1 MKVKCFFIAIIAM
14 LCSFTGMRA
23 ERVMPTKPTPATLES
38 GKTYYLYNVGTE
50 RYLATY
56 ASNNSYAGLNV
67 NGREV
72 EITQQ
77 TNGAYTIK
85 FVDNNYYFSLWH
97 DYGCRVNEYNTNS
110 SSLSYCYW
118 QIDPVTDGYHITTSS
133 ANGGYSGTKD
143 KFVGATSVTSQ
154 VVPNLTEGNIVWQ
167 LYEAN
172 ENIADY
178 ASKMSLYLALE
189 EAEALGYNVDREE
202 AIYNNPASTAA
213 ELQATAISLRN
224 GLAMSKGYT
233 APSYNEYP
241 ILFQSSDGLY
251 GQNSE
256 QTWALEN
263 GSTTGTFF
271 YRQFWAEAGTSTL
284 TATVTVNQLS
294 TFFYD
299 INGTN
304 GGCNLTVYVDGE
316 QKRYLFD
323 AKLQA
328 LSKQNAGRYNRFFE
342 VLAPGTHTIRW
353 QFTSTT
359 TDRNYF
365 SAYVHNIACMK
376 TSKEISVELLE
387 PGSLGTEVLYGG
399 VNHIKNV
406 RKLKVKGPMNNAD
419 WKQIQLMDSL
429 FELDLS
435 EAETTSIPVEQFA
448 GYGSTAETACQFL
461 HKVTLPKSLKSIE
474 DNAFRCSH
482 IEEMIFPEGCK
493 LTMIGERAFD
503 ATNLRELI
511 LPDSVQ
517 TMGQY
522 AMYNNRFLE
531 KVSLGKALTAV
542 PEYCFDG
549 CYYINQ
555 MTLPNTITTVN
566 ERAFSSCGSMQL
578 DSLPANLKTIE
589 NRGFYGCGTIKIK
602 KWPETLTTIGE
613 QACAGWHKMDSIVI
627 PSHITSIGSSAFLNC
642 GKLKYA
648 ELPSNFYSIPNSL
661 FEGCP
666 LETLVLKSASVAQY
680 NSNSYDYPVPTDRYG
695 SVTLR
700 VPNYLVNYYKQDSYW
715 YNFKEIEGFGTEE
728 VDLWRIYRPCVL
740 DSHNRYAGSPD
751 VNIMQ
756 DGSLKISGVLPMEI
770 NDFYVDHRG
779 SSYGQ
784 LLSNCE
790 NIVIKGECS
799 VHYYTEVSKWYFIS
813 LPFDMAVADIIP
825 GNNGQYAIRYYDG
838 ANRAANGASG
848 SWKNYT
854 AEDVIPAGTG
864 FIYQTSVNGWT
875 KFYAV
880 DNESKQNIVSYD
892 EFTKM
897 LATHES
903 EDASNR
909 GWNLVG
915 NPYQTYYN
923 NHYLNFTAPITV
935 WNVSNKTYSAKSLI
949 DDDYA
954 IAPNEAFFVQCPKEV
969 NSLSFPLG
977 GRQLTNVIEDQN
989 VQAKSRTALTN
1000 DRQLIDITLA
1010 ANGYVDET
1018 RVVFNEEALCGY
1030 ELSCDASKFF
1040 SDDAAVPQLFTV
1052 GADGVQY
1059 AINER
1064 PMDNGTVSLAF
1075 YAPVSGSYT
1084 LSLKRCD
1091 AEHVY
1096 LTDHLNGTVTDLST
1110 QDYTFEAETGNYNT
1124 RFSFSVVPGA
1134 TDIASVSERSTKV
1147 SATENGI
1154 SIQGLVGT
1162 AEVFSADGRM
1172 VAATTLSGEQT
1183 TLRMPQGIY
1192 IVRAANRAYKV
1203 VIK

>member
-38 GKTYYLYNVGTE
+38 GKTYYLYNVGMGG
-50 RYLATY
+50 LLGSY
-56 ASNNSYAGLNV
+56 ASDGSYAGLSGV
-67 NGREV
+67 RREV

-85 FVDNNYYFSLWH
+85 FVDNNYYLSMYY
-97 DYGCRVNEYNTNS
+97 DNDCRVNEYS
-110 SSLSYCYW
+110 SIQSYCYW
-118 QIDPVTDGYHITTSS
+118 QISSVEDGYTINASPE
-133 ANGGYSGTKD
+133 NNYYREG
-143 KFVGATSVTSQ
+143 KFVGAVSATSK

-172 ENIADY
+172 ENENIVDY
-178 ASKMSLYLALE
+178 TSKMMLYNALE
-189 EAEALGYNVDREE
+189 EAEALGYNIDREE
-202 AIYNNPASTAA
+202 AIYNNPASTAE
-213 ELQATAISLRN
+213 ELEATAVSLHN

-251 GQNSE
+251 GQNHYN
-256 QTWALEN
+256 TWALPDN
-263 GSTTGTFF
+263 NYTTGT
-271 YRQFWAEAGTSTL
+271 YFWRCFSYKAGISTL
-284 TATVTVNQLS
+284 TATVTVDQLS

-299 INGTN
+299 IDGSDNS
-304 GGCNLTVYVDGE
+304 CNLTVYVDGE

-323 AKLQA
+323 RKLDA
-328 LSKQNAGRYNRFFE
+328 LSKHYAGSYNRFFE
-342 VLAPGTHTIRW
+342 VLAPGTHTISW
-353 QFTSTT
+353 QFTSVTNS
-359 TDRNYF
+359 DWKEV
-365 SAYVHNIACMK
+365 YVRNIACMK
-376 TSKEISVELLE
+376 TPEVSVELLE

-406 RKLKVKGPMNNAD
+406 RKLKVKGPMNDAD
-419 WKQIQLMDSL
+419 WGQIQLMDSL
-429 FELDLS
+429 FELDLG
-435 EAETTSIPVEQFA
+435 EAKITSIPANKFD
-448 GYGSTAETACQFL
+448 GYYTETACKFL
-461 HKVTLPKSLKSIE
+461 HKVVLPKSLQSIG
-474 DNAFRCSH
+474 NYAFRYSH

-493 LTMIGERAFD
+493 LTAIGERAFYE
-503 ATNLRELI
+503 TGIRELI
-511 LPDSVQ
+511 LPDSVRSI
-517 TMGQY
+517 GEY
-522 AMYNNRFLE
+522 AMYNDRHLE
-531 KVSLGKALTAV
+531 KASLGKVLTV
-542 PEYCFDG
+542 IPKNCFMY
-549 CYYINQ
+549 CYYMYQ

-566 ERAFSSCGSMQL
+566 EYCFDECVSMKL
-578 DSLPANLKTIE
+578 DSLPANLRTI
-589 NRGFYGCGTIKIK
+589 NSHGFYGCNNIKIK

-613 QACAGWHKMDSIVI
+613 QGCAGWHKMDSIVI
-627 PSHITSIGSSAFLNC
+627 PSHVTSIGSSAFLNC
-642 GKLKYA
+642 GNLKYA

-661 FEGCP
+661 FQGCP

-680 NSNSYDYPVPTDRYG
+680 SSNSYDYPVPTDRYG

-715 YNFKEIEGFGTEE
+715 YNFKDVEGFGTEE

-740 DSHNRYAGSPD
+740 DSHNRYAGNPD
-751 VNIMQ
+751 VNILEN
-756 DGSLKISGVLPMEI
+756 GSLKISGALPMEI
-770 NDFYVDHRG
+770 NDFYVDHGG

-790 NIVIKGECS
+790 SISIKGDCS
-799 VHYYTEVSKWYFIS
+799 VHYYTDASKWYFIS
-813 LPFDMAVADIIP
+813 LPFDMAVSEIKPTDSSV
-825 GNNGQYAIRYYDG
+825 QYAIRYYDG

-854 AEDVIPAGTG
+854 EDDVIPAGTG
-864 FIYQTSVNGWT
+864 FIYQTSKNAWT
-875 KFYAV
+875 FFYAV

-935 WNVSNKTYSAKSLI
+935 RNMSNNSYSAKSLI

-989 VQAKSRTALTN
+989 VQAKSRTALAN

-1052 GADGVQY
+1052 GANGVQY

-1064 PMDNGTVSLAF
+1064 PMDNGTVSLEF

-1096 LTDHLNGTVTDLST
+1096 LTDHQNGTVTDLSA
-1110 QDYTFEAETGNYNT
+1110 QDYTFEAETGNYNA
-1124 RFSFSVVPGA
+1124 RFSLSVVPGA
-1134 TDIASVSERSTKV
+1134 TDVASVSERSTKV
-1147 SATENGI
+1147 GATENGI

>member
-1 MKVKCFFIAIIAM
+1 MKVKCFFIAVIAM

-50 RYLATY
+50 RLLGTF
-56 ASNNSYAGLNV
+56 ASNYRYAGLNGV
-67 NGREV
+67 GREV
-72 EITQQ
+72 EIFQHD
-77 TNGAYTIK
+77 NGAYTIK
-85 FVDNNYYFSLWH
+85 FVDNNYYLSMYY
-97 DYGCRVNEYNTNS
+97 DYDCRVNEYS
-110 SSLSYCYW
+110 SIQSYCYW
-118 QIDPVTDGYHITTSS
+118 QISSVEDGYTINASPKNHY
-133 ANGGYSGTKD
+133 YSEG
-143 KFVGATSVTSQ
+143 KFVGAVSATSK

-172 ENIADY
+172 DNIADY
-178 ASKMSLYLALE
+178 ASKMSLYNALE
-189 EAEALGYNVDREE
+189 EAEALGYNIDREE

-241 ILFQSSDGLY
+241 ILFQSSDGSY
-251 GQNSE
+251 GQDCHN
-256 QTWALEN
+256 TWALPDN
-263 GSTTGTFF
+263 SYTTGTYFRRYF
-271 YRQFWAEAGTSTL
+271 SNKAGTSTL

-294 TFFYD
+294 AFFYD
-299 INGTN
+299 IDGTS
-304 GGCNLTVYVDGE
+304 GGCNLTVYIDGE
-316 QKRYLFD
+316 QKRYLSWG
-323 AKLQA
+323 KLQA

-342 VLAPGTHTIRW
+342 VLAPGTHTISW

-359 TDRNYF
+359 TSGNREV
-365 SAYVHNIACMK
+365 YVRNIACMK
-376 TSKEISVELLE
+376 TPEVSVELLE

-419 WKQIQLMDSL
+419 WAQIVLMDSL
-429 FELDLS
+429 FELDLG
-435 EAETTSIPVEQFA
+435 EAEITSIPANKFDGYSA
-448 GYGSTAETACQFL
+448 GTACQFL
-461 HKVTLPKSLKSIE
+461 HKVVLPKSLQSIE
-474 DNAFRCSH
+474 KKAFECSH
-482 IEEMIFPEGCK
+482 IEEMVFPEGCK
-493 LTMIGERAFD
+493 LATIGEYAFYQ
-503 ATNLRELI
+503 TGLRELI

-517 TMGQY
+517 SIGQY
-522 AMYNNRFLE
+522 AMSNNRHLE

-542 PEYCFDG
+542 PKYCFDG

-566 ERAFSSCGSMQL
+566 EQAFYNCGSMQL
-578 DSLPANLKTIE
+578 DSLPANLRTIGSH
-589 NRGFYGCGTIKIK
+589 GFYGCGTIKIK
-602 KWPETLTTIGE
+602 NWPETLTTIGE

-627 PSHITSIGSSAFLNC
+627 PSHVTSIGSSAFLNC

-680 NSNSYDYPVPTDRYG
+680 NYYPVPTDRCG

-700 VPNYLVNYYKQDSYW
+700 VPNYLVNYYKQDPYW
-715 YNFKEIEGFGTEE
+715 YNFKDIEGFGTEE

-799 VHYYTEVSKWYFIS
+799 VHYYTEASKWYFIS
-813 LPFDMAVADIIP
+813 LPFDMAVADIKP
-825 GNNGQYAIRYYDG
+825 GENVQYAIRYYDG
-838 ANRAANGASG
+838 ANRATNGASG

-864 FIYQTSVNGWT
+864 FIYQTSANGWT
-875 KFYAV
+875 LFYAV

-897 LATHES
+897 LAAHES
-903 EDASNR
+903 ENASNR

-935 WNVSNKTYSAKSLI
+935 RNMSNNSYSAKSLI

-969 NSLSFPLG
+969 NNLSFPLG

-989 VQAKSRTALTN
+989 VQAKSRTTLAN

-1040 SDDAAVPQLFTV
+1040 SNDATVPQLFTV

-1091 AEHVY
+1091 ADHVY

-1110 QDYTFEAETGNYNT
+1110 QEYTFEAETGNYNT
-1124 RFSFSVVPGA
+1124 RFSLSVVPGA
-1134 TDIASVSERSTKV
+1134 TDITSVSERSTKV

>member
-1 MKVKCFFIAIIAM
+1 MKVQCFFIAIIAM

-38 GKTYYLYNVGTE
+38 GKTYYLYNVGMGG
-50 RYLATY
+50 LLGAY
-56 ASNNSYAGLNV
+56 ASDGSYAGLGV

-77 TNGAYTIK
+77 SNGAYTIK
-85 FVDNNYYFSLWH
+85 FVDNNYYLSMYY
-97 DYGCRVNEYNTNS
+97 DYDCRVNEYS
-110 SSLSYCYW
+110 SIQSYCYW
-118 QIDPVTDGYHITTSS
+118 QISSVEDGYTINASPE
-133 ANGGYSGTKD
+133 NNYYREG
-143 KFVGATSVTSQ
+143 KFVGAVSATSK

-178 ASKMSLYLALE
+178 ASKMPLYNALE
-189 EAEALGYNVDREE
+189 EAEALGYNIDREE

-213 ELQATAISLRN
+213 ELEATAVSLRN

-241 ILFQSSDGLY
+241 ILFQSSDGSY
-251 GQNSE
+251 GQNE
-256 QTWALEN
+256 RNTWALPDN
-263 GSTTGTFF
+263 SNTTGTYFHRF
-271 YRQFWAEAGTSTL
+271 IYYTTGTSTL
-284 TATVTVNQLS
+284 TATVTVDQLS

-299 INGTN
+299 IDGSNN
-304 GGCNLTVYVDGE
+304 SCNLTVYVDGE

-323 AKLQA
+323 RKLEA
-328 LSKQNAGRYNRFFE
+328 LSKQYAGQYNRFFE
-342 VLAPGTHTIRW
+342 VLAPGTHTISW
-353 QFTSTT
+353 QFTSPVSGYNQT
-359 TDRNYF
+359 
-365 SAYVHNIACMK
+365 YVRNIACMK
-376 TSKEISVELLE
+376 TPEVSVELLE

-406 RKLKVKGPMNNAD
+406 RKLKIKGPMNDAD

-435 EAETTSIPVEQFA
+435 EAETTSIPVDQFA
-448 GYGSTAETACQFL
+448 GYSSTAETACQFL

-493 LTMIGERAFD
+493 LTTIGERAFD

-522 AMYNNRFLE
+522 AMYSNRQLE
-531 KVSLGKALTAV
+531 KASLGKVLTVV
-542 PEYCFDG
+542 PEYCFAY
-549 CYYINQ
+549 CYYMYQ

-566 ERAFSSCGSMQL
+566 EYSFNECVSMKL
-578 DSLPANLKTIE
+578 DSLPANLKTIGAH
-589 NRGFYGCGTIKIK
+589 GFYGCNNIKIK
-602 KWPETLTTIGE
+602 EWPETLTTIGE
-613 QACAGWHKMDSIVI
+613 QACAGWHSMDSIVI
-627 PSHITSIGSSAFLNC
+627 PSHVTSIGSATFLNC
-642 GKLKYA
+642 GRLKYA
-648 ELPSNFYSIPNSL
+648 ELPSNFYNIPGTV

-666 LETLVLKSASVAQY
+666 LETLVLKSASVALY
-680 NSNSYDYPVPTDRYG
+680 SSPWYPVPTDRCG

-728 VDLWRIYRPCVL
+728 VDVWNIYRPCVL
-740 DSHNRYAGSPD
+740 DSHNRYAGNPD
-751 VNIMQ
+751 IHIYENGLQ
-756 DGSLKISGVLPMEI
+756 KISGALPMEI
-770 NDFYVDHRG
+770 NNFIIDHGG
-779 SSYGQ
+779 SNYGQ
-784 LLSNCE
+784 ILSNCE
-790 NIVIKGECS
+790 SISIKGDCS
-799 VHYYTEVSKWYFIS
+799 VHYYTDASKWYFIS
-813 LPFDMAVADIIP
+813 LPFDMAVSEIKPTDSSV
-825 GNNGQYAIRYYDG
+825 QYAIRYYDG

-854 AEDVIPAGTG
+854 EDDVIPAGTG
-864 FIYQTSVNGWT
+864 FIYQTSKNAWT
-875 KFYAV
+875 FFYAV

-909 GWNLVG
+909 GWNFVG

-935 WNVSNKTYSAKSLI
+935 RNVSNNSYSAKSLI

-1018 RVVFNEEALCGY
+1018 RVVLNEEALCGY

-1096 LTDHLNGTVTDLST
+1096 LTDHLNGTVTDLSA

-1124 RFSFSVVPGA
+1124 RFSLSVVPGA

>member
-1 MKVKCFFIAIIAM
+1 MKVKCFFIAVIAM

-50 RYLATY
+50 RLLGTF
-56 ASNNSYAGLNV
+56 ASNYRYAGLNGV
-67 NGREV
+67 GREV
-72 EITQQ
+72 EIFQHD
-77 TNGAYTIK
+77 NGAYTIK
-85 FVDNNYYFSLWH
+85 FVDNNYYLSANGNS
-97 DYGCRVNEYNTNS
+97 YCYVNNYTGINNN
-110 SSLSYCYW
+110 CYW
-118 QIDPVTDGYHITTSS
+118 QISSVEDGYTINISPLNTSYYQE
-133 ANGGYSGTKD
+133 G
-143 KFVGATSVTSQ
+143 KFVGAASAISQ
-154 VVPNLTEGNIVWQ
+154 ILPNLTEGNIIWQ

-172 ENIADY
+172 EKNTY
-178 ASKMSLYLALE
+178 YTSKMSLYCALE
-189 EAEALGYNVDREE
+189 DAKTDGYNVEREE
-202 AIYNNPASTAA
+202 AIYNNPASTTE
-213 ELQATAISLRN
+213 ELEATAVSLRR
-224 GLAMSKGYT
+224 GWAMSKGYI

-241 ILFQSSDGLY
+241 ILFQSSEGVY
-251 GQNSE
+251 GYNYDYI
-256 QTWALEN
+256 WALPDN
-263 GSTTGTFF
+263 DYTTGTYFRRGF
-271 YRQFWAEAGTSTL
+271 IHTTGTSTL
-284 TATVTVNQLS
+284 TATVKVDQFS

-299 INGTN
+299 INISSH
-304 GGCNLTVYVDGE
+304 GCNLTVYVDGE
-316 QKRYLFD
+316 QKRYLFYD
-323 AKLQA
+323 KL
-328 LSKQNAGRYNRFFE
+328 LSKQNAGMYNRFFE
-342 VLAPGTHTIRW
+342 FLAPGTHTISW
-353 QFTSTT
+353 KYTKTNPQ
-359 TDRNYF
+359 NY
-365 SAYVHNIACMK
+365 YEDIYIYNIACMK

-448 GYGSTAETACQFL
+448 GYGSTAETACKFL

-493 LTMIGERAFD
+493 LTTIGERAFD

-542 PEYCFDG
+542 PKYCFDG

-566 ERAFSSCGSMQL
+566 EQAFYNCGSMQL

-613 QACAGWHKMDSIVI
+613 QACAGWHSMDSIVI
-627 PSHITSIGSSAFLNC
+627 PSHVTSIGSATFLNC
-642 GKLKYA
+642 GRLKYA
-648 ELPSNFYSIPNSL
+648 ELPSNFYNIPGTV

-666 LETLVLKSASVAQY
+666 LETLVLKSASVALY
-680 NSNSYDYPVPTDRYG
+680 SSPWYPVPTDRCG

-700 VPNYLVNYYKQDSYW
+700 VPNYLVNYYKQDPYW

-728 VDLWRIYRPCVL
+728 VDVWNIYRPVVL

-751 VNIMQ
+751 IRIYEN
-756 DGSLKISGVLPMEI
+756 GSQKISGALPMEI
-770 NDFYVDHRG
+770 NNFIIDHGG
-779 SSYGQ
+779 SNYGQ
-784 LLSNCE
+784 ILSNCE
-790 NIVIKGECS
+790 SISIKGDCS
-799 VHYYTEVSKWYFIS
+799 VHYYTDASKWYFIS
-813 LPFDMAVADIIP
+813 LPFDMAVSEIKPTDSSV
-825 GNNGQYAIRYYDG
+825 QYAIRYYDG

-854 AEDVIPAGTG
+854 EDDIIPAGTG
-864 FIYQTSVNGWT
+864 FIYQTSKSAWT
-875 KFYAV
+875 LFYAV

-935 WNVSNKTYSAKSLI
+935 RNVSNNSYSAKSLI

-954 IAPNEAFFVQCPKEV
+954 ITPNEAFFVQCPKEV

-989 VQAKSRTALTN
+989 VQAKSRTALAN

-1018 RVVFNEEALCGY
+1018 RVVLNEEALCGY

-1096 LTDHLNGTVTDLST
+1096 LTDHLNGTVTDLSA

-1124 RFSFSVVPGA
+1124 RFSLSVVPGA

-1147 SATENGI
+1147 GATENGI

-1172 VAATTLSGEQT
+1172 VAAATLSGEQT

>member
-38 GKTYYLYNVGTE
+38 GKTYYLYNVGTGGL
-50 RYLATY
+50 LATY
-56 ASNNSYAGLNV
+56 AHNGNHVGVNV
-67 NGREV
+67 IGRKV
-72 EITQQ
+72 EITLLD
-77 TNGAYTIK
+77 NGAYTIK
-85 FVDNNYYFSLWH
+85 FVDDNYYFTAHYDGVRCRPNATKYIES
-97 DYGCRVNEYNTNS
+97 YG
-110 SSLSYCYW
+110 YW
-118 QIDPVTDGYHITTSS
+118 QIDPTVDGYHIAVHQYNSV
-133 ANGGYSGTKD
+133 YDQCKD
-143 KFVGATSVTSQ
+143 KFTGVESFDSQ
-154 VVPNLTEGNIVWQ
+154 VVTNLTEGNIVWQ
-167 LYEAN
+167 LYEDN
-172 ENIADY
+172 EDLVDY
-178 ASKMSLYLALE
+178 TSKMSLYFALE
-189 EAEALGYNVDREE
+189 EAEALGYNIDREE
-202 AIYNNPASTAA
+202 AIYNNPASTAE
-213 ELQATAISLRN
+213 ELEATTVSLYR
-224 GLAMSKGYT
+224 GLAMSKGYI

-241 ILFQSSDGLY
+241 ILFQSSEGVY
-251 GQNSE
+251 GYNYDYI
-256 QTWALEN
+256 WALPDN
-263 GSTTGTFF
+263 DYTTGTYFRRGF
-271 YRQFWAEAGTSTL
+271 INTTGTSIL

-294 TFFYD
+294 AFFYD
-299 INGTN
+299 MDVSRDD
-304 GGCNLTVYVDGE
+304 CDLTVYVDGE
-316 QKRYLFD
+316 QKRYLFYS
-323 AKLQA
+323 KL
-328 LSKQNAGRYNRFFE
+328 LSKQNAGMYNRFFE
-342 VLAPGTHTIRW
+342 VLAPGTHTISWKYTR
-353 QFTSTT
+353 TNP
-359 TDRNYF
+359 RNIY
-365 SAYVHNIACMK
+365 SEDIRIYNIACMK
-376 TSKEISVELLE
+376 TPEVSVELLE

-419 WKQIQLMDSL
+419 WRQIQLMDSL

-435 EAETTSIPVEQFA
+435 EAETTSIPANQFD
-448 GYGSTAETACQFL
+448 GNNSTVETACQFL
-461 HKVTLPKSLKSIE
+461 HKVVLPKSLQSIG
-474 DNAFRCSH
+474 NYAFRCSH

-493 LTMIGERAFD
+493 LTTIGERAFD

-517 TMGQY
+517 SIGQY
-522 AMYNNRFLE
+522 AMYNNRHLE

-542 PEYCFDG
+542 PKYCFDG

-566 ERAFSSCGSMQL
+566 EQAFYECGSMQL

-602 KWPETLTTIGE
+602 KFPETLTTIGE
-613 QACAGWHKMDSIVI
+613 EACAGWHSMDSIVI
-627 PSHITSIGSSAFLNC
+627 PSSVTSIGTRAFYSC
-642 GKLKYA
+642 GKLQYA
-648 ELPSNFYSIPNSL
+648 ELPSYFYSIPDRL
-661 FEGCP
+661 FQDCP

-680 NSNSYDYPVPTDRYG
+680 NSSGYPVSTDRCE

-700 VPNYLVNYYKQDSYW
+700 VPNYLVNYYKQDPYW
-715 YNFKEIEGFGTEE
+715 YHCKEIEGFGTEE
-728 VDLWRIYRPCVL
+728 VDRWDIWRPVVL

-751 VNIMQ
+751 IRIYEN
-756 DGSLKISGVLPMEI
+756 GSQKISGALPMEI
-770 NDFYVDHRG
+770 NNFIIDHGG
-779 SSYGQ
+779 SNYGQ
-784 LLSNCE
+784 ILSNCE
-790 NIVIKGECS
+790 SISIKGDCS
-799 VHYYTEVSKWYFIS
+799 VHYYTDASKWYFIS
-813 LPFDMAVADIIP
+813 LPFDMAVSEIKPTDSSV
-825 GNNGQYAIRYYDG
+825 QYAIRYYDG

-854 AEDVIPAGTG
+854 EDDVIPAGTG
-864 FIYQTSVNGWT
+864 FIYQTSKSAWT
-875 KFYAV
+875 LFYAV

-935 WNVSNKTYSAKSLI
+935 RNVSNNSYSAKSLI

-954 IAPNEAFFVQCPKEV
+954 ITPNEAFFVQCPKEV

-989 VQAKSRTALTN
+989 VQAKSRTALAN

-1030 ELSCDASKFF
+1030 ELPCDASKFF

-1096 LTDHLNGTVTDLST
+1096 LTDHLNGTVTDLSA

-1124 RFSFSVVPGA
+1124 RFSLSVVPGA

-1147 SATENGI
+1147 GATENGI

>member
-38 GKTYYLYNVGTE
+38 GKTYYLYNVGMGG
-50 RYLATY
+50 LLGSY
-56 ASNNSYAGLNV
+56 ASDGSYAGLSGV
-67 NGREV
+67 GREV

-85 FVDNNYYFSLWH
+85 FVDNNYYLSMFY
-97 DYGCRVNEYNTNS
+97 DNDCRVNEYS
-110 SSLSYCYW
+110 SIQSYCYW
-118 QIDPVTDGYHITTSS
+118 QISSIEDGYTINASPE
-133 ANGGYSGTKD
+133 NNYYREG
-143 KFVGATSVTSQ
+143 KFVGAVSATSK

-172 ENIADY
+172 ENENIVDY
-178 ASKMSLYLALE
+178 TSKMMLYNALE
-189 EAEALGYNVDREE
+189 EAEALGYNIDREE
-202 AIYNNPASTAA
+202 AIYNNPASTAE
-213 ELQATAISLRN
+213 ELEATAVSLRN
-224 GLAMSKGYT
+224 GLAMSNGYT

-241 ILFQSSDGLY
+241 ILFQSSDGSY
-251 GQNSE
+251 GQDY
-256 QTWALEN
+256 QKTWALPDN
-263 GSTTGTFF
+263 SYTTGSYFHRFF
-271 YRQFWAEAGTSTL
+271 YYTTGTSTL
-284 TATVTVNQLS
+284 TATVTVDQLS

-299 INGTN
+299 IDGSDNS
-304 GGCNLTVYVDGE
+304 CNLTVYVDGE

-323 AKLQA
+323 RKLEA

-342 VLAPGTHTIRW
+342 VLAPGTHTISW
-353 QFTSTT
+353 QFTSPVSGYNQT
-359 TDRNYF
+359 
-365 SAYVHNIACMK
+365 YVRNIACMK
-376 TSKEISVELLE
+376 TPEVSVELLE

-406 RKLKVKGPMNNAD
+406 RKLKVKGPMNDAD
-419 WKQIQLMDSL
+419 WAQIVMMDSL
-429 FELDLS
+429 FELDLG
-435 EAETTSIPVEQFA
+435 EAEITSIPANKFD
-448 GYGSTAETACQFL
+448 GYYTETACKFL
-461 HKVTLPKSLKSIE
+461 HKVVLPKSLQSIG
-474 DNAFRCSH
+474 NYAFRYSH

-493 LTMIGERAFD
+493 LTTIGERAFYE
-503 ATNLRELI
+503 TGIRELI
-511 LPDSVQ
+511 LPDSVRSI
-517 TMGQY
+517 GEY
-522 AMYNNRFLE
+522 AMYNDRHLE
-531 KVSLGKALTAV
+531 KASLGKVLTV
-542 PEYCFDG
+542 IPKNCFMY
-549 CYYINQ
+549 CYYMYQ

-566 ERAFSSCGSMQL
+566 EYCFDECVSMKL
-578 DSLPANLKTIE
+578 DSLPANLRTI
-589 NRGFYGCGTIKIK
+589 NSHGFYGCNNIKIK

-613 QACAGWHKMDSIVI
+613 QGCAGWHKMDSIVI
-627 PSHITSIGSSAFLNC
+627 PSHVTSIGSSAFLNC
-642 GKLKYA
+642 GNLKYA

-661 FEGCP
+661 FDGCP

-680 NSNSYDYPVPTDRYG
+680 SSNSYDYPVPTDRYG

-715 YNFKEIEGFGTEE
+715 YNFKDVEGFGTEE

-740 DSHNRYAGSPD
+740 DSHNRYAGNPD
-751 VNIMQ
+751 VNILEN
-756 DGSLKISGVLPMEI
+756 GSLKISGALPMEI
-770 NDFYVDHRG
+770 NDFYVDHGG

-790 NIVIKGECS
+790 SISIKGDCS
-799 VHYYTEVSKWYFIS
+799 VHYYTDASKWYFIS
-813 LPFDMAVADIIP
+813 LPFDMAVSEIKPTDSSV
-825 GNNGQYAIRYYDG
+825 QYAIRYYDG

-854 AEDVIPAGTG
+854 EDDIIPAGTG
-864 FIYQTSVNGWT
+864 FIYQTSKNAWT
-875 KFYAV
+875 LFYAV

-935 WNVSNKTYSAKSLI
+935 RNVSNNSYSAKSLI

-954 IAPNEAFFVQCPKEV
+954 ITPNEAFFVQCPKEV

-989 VQAKSRTALTN
+989 VQAKSRTALAN

-1018 RVVFNEEALCGY
+1018 RVVLNEEALCGY

-1096 LTDHLNGTVTDLST
+1096 LTDHLNGTVTDLSA

-1124 RFSFSVVPGA
+1124 RFSLSVVPGA

-1172 VAATTLSGEQT
+1172 VAAATLSGEQT

>member
-38 GKTYYLYNVGTE
+38 GKTYYLYNVGMGG
-50 RYLATY
+50 LLGSY
-56 ASNNSYAGLNV
+56 ASDGSYAGLSGV
-67 NGREV
+67 GREV

-85 FVDNNYYFSLWH
+85 FVDNNYYLSMFY
-97 DYGCRVNEYNTNS
+97 DNDCRVNEYS
-110 SSLSYCYW
+110 SIQSYCYW
-118 QIDPVTDGYHITTSS
+118 QISSIEDGYTINASPE
-133 ANGGYSGTKD
+133 NNYYREG
-143 KFVGATSVTSQ
+143 KFVGAVSATSK

-172 ENIADY
+172 ENENIADY
-178 ASKMSLYLALE
+178 TSKMMLYNALE
-189 EAEALGYNVDREE
+189 EAEALGYNIDREE
-202 AIYNNPASTAA
+202 AIYNNPASTAE
-213 ELQATAISLRN
+213 ELKATAVSLRN

-256 QTWALEN
+256 QTWTLEN

-566 ERAFSSCGSMQL
+566 ERAFYNCGSMQL

-589 NRGFYGCGTIKIK
+589 NQGFYGCGTIKIK

-613 QACAGWHKMDSIVI
+613 QACAGWHSMDSIVI
-627 PSHITSIGSSAFLNC
+627 PSHVTSIGSATFLNC
-642 GKLKYA
+642 GRLKYA
-648 ELPSNFYSIPNSL
+648 ELPSNFYNIPGTV

-666 LETLVLKSASVAQY
+666 LETLVLKSASVALY
-680 NSNSYDYPVPTDRYG
+680 SSPWYPVPTDRCG

-700 VPNYLVNYYKQDSYW
+700 VPNYLVNYYKQDPYW

-728 VDLWRIYRPCVL
+728 VDRWDIWRPVVL
-740 DSHNRYAGSPD
+740 DSHNRYAGNPD
-751 VNIMQ
+751 VNVFEMA
-756 DGSLKISGVLPMEI
+756 SLKITGALPMEV
-770 NDFYVDHRG
+770 NNLNVANNG
-779 SSYGQ
+779 NSSHGQ

-790 NIVIKGECS
+790 SISIKSECS
-799 VHYYTEVSKWYFIS
+799 VRYYTDASKWYFIS
-813 LPFDMAVADIIP
+813 LPFDMAVSEIKPTDSSV
-825 GNNGQYAIRYYDG
+825 QYAIRYYDG

-854 AEDVIPAGTG
+854 EDDVIPAGTG
-864 FIYQTSVNGWT
+864 FIYQTSKNAWT
-875 KFYAV
+875 FFYAV

-935 WNVSNKTYSAKSLI
+935 RNMSNNSYSAKSLI

-989 VQAKSRTALTN
+989 VQAKSRTALAN

-1124 RFSFSVVPGA
+1124 RFSLSVVPGA

>member
-1 MKVKCFFIAIIAM
+1 MKVQCFFIAIIAM
-14 LCSFTGMRA
+14 LCFFTGMRA

-38 GKTYYLYNVGTE
+38 GKTYYLYNVGTDGL
-50 RYLATY
+50 LATY
-56 ASNNSYAGLNV
+56 TWETNHVGV
-67 NGREV
+67 NAIGRKV
-72 EITQQ
+72 EIALLD
-77 TNGAYTIK
+77 NGAYTIK
-85 FVDNNYYFSLWH
+85 FVDDNYYFTAHYDGVRCRPNAYNYISS
-97 DYGCRVNEYNTNS
+97 YG
-110 SSLSYCYW
+110 YW
-118 QIDPVTDGYHITTSS
+118 QIDSAVDGYYITVHQD
-133 ANGGYSGTKD
+133 NPIYDRCKD
-143 KFVGATSVTSQ
+143 KFTGVESITSQ
-154 VVPNLTEGNIVWQ
+154 VVTNLTEGNIVWQ

-172 ENIADY
+172 ENENIADY
-178 ASKMSLYLALE
+178 TSKMMLYNALE

-213 ELQATAISLRN
+213 ELEATAILLRN

-251 GQNSE
+251 GQYQSY
-256 QTWALEN
+256 TWALPDN
-263 GSTTGTFF
+263 SYTTGSYFHRTLSPT
-271 YRQFWAEAGTSTL
+271 GTSTL
-284 TATVTVNQLS
+284 TATVIVDQLS

-299 INGTN
+299 INGSSNSCT
-304 GGCNLTVYVDGE
+304 LIVYVDGE
-316 QKRYLFD
+316 QKRCLYNDILNSGL
-323 AKLQA
+323 K
-328 LSKQNAGRYNRFFE
+328 SNAGSYNRFFE
-342 VLAPGTHTIRW
+342 VLAPGTHTISW
-353 QFTSTT
+353 QFTSMTSNE
-359 TDRNYF
+359 REV
-365 SAYVHNIACMK
+365 YVRNIACMK
-376 TSKEISVELLE
+376 TPEVSVELLE

-419 WKQIQLMDSL
+419 WAQIVMMDSL
-429 FELDLS
+429 FELDLG
-435 EAETTSIPVEQFA
+435 EAETTSIPANQFD
-448 GYGSTAETACQFL
+448 GYSAETACKFL
-461 HKVTLPKSLKSIE
+461 RKVVLPKSLQSIGKE
-474 DNAFRCSH
+474 AFRYSH

-493 LTMIGERAFD
+493 LTTIGERAFYQ
-503 ATNLRELI
+503 TGIRELI

-517 TMGQY
+517 SIGNY
-522 AMYNNRFLE
+522 AMSGNYQLE
-531 KVSLGKALTAV
+531 KVSLGKVLTVV
-542 PEYCFDG
+542 PEYCFNS
-549 CYYINQ
+549 CFYINQ

-566 ERAFSSCGSMQL
+566 REAFYNCGNMQL
-578 DSLPANLKTIE
+578 DSLPANLRTI
-589 NRGFYGCGTIKIK
+589 NDQGFYGCGSIKIK
-602 KWPETLTTIGE
+602 EWPETLTTIGE
-613 QACAGWHKMDSIVI
+613 QACAGWHSMDSIVI
-627 PSHITSIGSSAFLNC
+627 PSSVTSIGSSAFYSC

-666 LETLVLKSASVAQY
+666 LETLVLKSASVALY
-680 NSNSYDYPVPTDRYG
+680 NYYPVPTDRYG

-700 VPNYLVNYYKQDSYW
+700 VPNYLVNYYKQDPYW
-715 YNFKEIEGFGTEE
+715 YNFKDVEGFGTEE

-740 DSHNRYAGSPD
+740 DSHNRYAGNPD
-751 VNIMQ
+751 VNILEN
-756 DGSLKISGVLPMEI
+756 GSLKISGALPMEI
-770 NDFYVDHRG
+770 NDFYVDHYG

-784 LLSNCE
+784 ILSNCE
-790 NIVIKGECS
+790 SISIKGDCS
-799 VHYYTEVSKWYFIS
+799 VHYYTDASKWYFIS
-813 LPFDMAVADIIP
+813 LPFDMAVADIKP
-825 GNNGQYAIRYYDG
+825 GENVQYAIRYYDG

-864 FIYQTSVNGWT
+864 FIYQTSVSTWT
-875 KFYAV
+875 EFYAV

-897 LATHES
+897 LAAHES

-935 WNVSNKTYSAKSLI
+935 RNMNNNSYSAKSLI

-954 IAPNEAFFVQCPKEV
+954 ISPNEAFFVQCPKEV

-989 VQAKSRTALTN
+989 VQAKARTALAN

-1091 AEHVY
+1091 ADHVY
-1096 LTDHLNGTVTDLST
+1096 LTDHQNGTVTDLSA
-1110 QDYTFEAETGNYNT
+1110 QDYTFEAETGNYNA
-1124 RFSFSVVPGA
+1124 RFSLSFVPGA
-1134 TDIASVSERSTKV
+1134 TDIASVSDRTTKV
-1147 SATENGI
+1147 CATENGI

>member
-56 ASNNSYAGLNV
+56 ASDNSYAGLNV

-72 EITQQ
+72 EIIQHD
-77 TNGAYTIK
+77 NGAYTIK
-85 FVDNNYYFSLWH
+85 FVDNNYYFSLYYS
-97 DYGCRVNEYNTNS
+97 YGCKVNEYNTTS
-110 SSLSYCYW
+110 TLDYCYW
-118 QIDPVTDGYHITTSS
+118 QIEPVEGGYHITTSS
-133 ANGGYSGTKD
+133 ANKGYSNTKN
-143 KFVGATSVTSQ
+143 KFVGATSAISQ
-154 VVPNLTEGNIVWQ
+154 VVPNLTEGNIIWQ
-167 LYEAN
+167 LYDAN
-172 ENIADY
+172 EV
-178 ASKMSLYLALE
+178 SKMDLYRAFE

-241 ILFQSSDGLY
+241 ILFQSSDGSY
-251 GQNSE
+251 GQNE
-256 QTWALEN
+256 NYTWALPN
-263 GSTTGTFF
+263 NSYTTGTYFRRYF
-271 YRQFWAEAGTSTL
+271 SYKAGTSTL
-284 TATVTVNQLS
+284 TATVTVDQLS
-294 TFFYD
+294 AFFYD
-299 INGTN
+299 IDGTS
-304 GGCNLTVYVDGE
+304 GGCNLTVYIDGE
-316 QKRYLFD
+316 QKRYLSWG
-323 AKLQA
+323 KLQA
-328 LSKQNAGRYNRFFE
+328 LSKHNAGQYNRFFE
-342 VLAPGTHTIRW
+342 VLDPGTHTISW

-359 TDRNYF
+359 TSGAREV
-365 SAYVHNIACMK
+365 YVRNIACMK
-376 TSKEISVELLE
+376 IPEVSVELLE

-406 RKLKVKGPMNNAD
+406 RKLKVKGPMNDAD

-435 EAETTSIPVEQFA
+435 EAEITSISANQFD
-448 GYGSTAETACQFL
+448 GNNSTVETACQFL
-461 HKVTLPKSLKSIE
+461 HKVVLPKSLQSIG
-474 DNAFRCSH
+474 NYAFRCSH

-493 LTMIGERAFD
+493 LTTIGERAFD

-517 TMGQY
+517 SIGIY
-522 AMYNNRFLE
+522 AMYNNLHLE
-531 KVSLGKALTAV
+531 KVSLGKVLTVV
-542 PEYCFDG
+542 PECCFQYCSNIFE
-549 CYYINQ
+549 
-555 MTLPNTITTVN
+555 MELPNTITTVN
-566 ERAFSSCGSMQL
+566 REAFYNCGNMQL
-578 DSLPANLKTIE
+578 DSLPANLRTI
-589 NRGFYGCGTIKIK
+589 NNKGFYGCGSIKIK

-627 PSHITSIGSSAFLNC
+627 PSHVTSIGSSAFLNC

-661 FEGCP
+661 FQGCP

-680 NSNSYDYPVPTDRYG
+680 NSNSSYYPVPTNRYG

-728 VDLWRIYRPCVL
+728 VDVWNIHRPVVL
-740 DSHNRYAGSPD
+740 DSHNRYAGTPD
-751 VNIMQ
+751 VNITSN
-756 DGSLKISGVLPMEI
+756 GSLKISGALPMEI
-770 NDFYVDHRG
+770 DNIDISHGG
-779 SSYGQ
+779 SAYGQ

-790 NIVIKGECS
+790 NIAIKGYCRIG
-799 VHYYTEVSKWYFIS
+799 YYTEASKWYFVS
-813 LPFDMAVADIIP
+813 LPFDMAVADIQVVS
-825 GNNGQYAIRYYDG
+825 NAQYAIRYYDG

-864 FIYQTSVNGWT
+864 FIYQTSANGWT
-875 KFYAV
+875 LFYAV

-935 WNVSNKTYSAKSLI
+935 RNVSNNTYSAKSLI

-954 IAPNEAFFVQCPKEV
+954 ITPNEAFFVQCPKEV
-969 NSLSFPLG
+969 NNLSFPLG

-1018 RVVFNEEALCGY
+1018 RVVLNEEALCGY

-1096 LTDHLNGTVTDLST
+1096 LTDHQNGTVTDLST

>member
-1 MKVKCFFIAIIAM
+1 MKVQCFFIAIIAM

-38 GKTYYLYNVGTE
+38 GKTYYLYNVGMGG
-50 RYLATY
+50 LLGAY
-56 ASNNSYAGLNV
+56 ASDGSYAGLGV

-77 TNGAYTIK
+77 SNGAYTIK
-85 FVDNNYYFSLWH
+85 FVDNNYYLSMYY
-97 DYGCRVNEYNTNS
+97 DYDCRVNEYS
-110 SSLSYCYW
+110 SIQSYCYW
-118 QIDPVTDGYHITTSS
+118 QISSVEDGYTINASPE
-133 ANGGYSGTKD
+133 NNYYREG
-143 KFVGATSVTSQ
+143 KFVGAVSATSK

-172 ENIADY
+172 ENIVDY
-178 ASKMSLYLALE
+178 ASKMPLYNALE
-189 EAEALGYNVDREE
+189 EAEALGYNIDREE

-213 ELQATAISLRN
+213 ELEATAVSLRN

-241 ILFQSSDGLY
+241 ILFQSSDGSY
-251 GQNSE
+251 GQSVSY
-256 QTWALEN
+256 TWALPDN
-263 GSTTGTFF
+263 SYTTGTYFRRHF
-271 YRQFWAEAGTSTL
+271 GSTGTSTL
-284 TATVTVNQLS
+284 TATVTVDKLS

-299 INGTN
+299 INGSSNSCT
-304 GGCNLTVYVDGE
+304 LIIYVDGE
-316 QKRYLFD
+316 QKRCLYNDILNSW
-323 AKLQA
+323 
-328 LSKQNAGRYNRFFE
+328 SKPNVGPYNRFFE
-342 VLAPGTHTIRW
+342 VLTPGTHTISW
-353 QFTSTT
+353 QFTSLTT
-359 TDRNYF
+359 GGREV
-365 SAYVHNIACMK
+365 YVHNIACMK
-376 TSKEISVELLE
+376 TPEVSVELLE

-419 WKQIQLMDSL
+419 WAQIVMMDSL
-429 FELDLS
+429 FELDLG
-435 EAETTSIPVEQFA
+435 EAETTSIPANQFD
-448 GYGSTAETACQFL
+448 GYSAETACKFL
-461 HKVTLPKSLKSIE
+461 RKVVLPKSLQSIGKE
-474 DNAFRCSH
+474 AFQYSH

-493 LTMIGERAFD
+493 LTTIGERAFNL
-503 ATNLRELI
+503 ANLRELI

-517 TMGQY
+517 SIGNY
-522 AMYNNRFLE
+522 AMSGNYQLE
-531 KVSLGKALTAV
+531 KVSLGKVLTVV
-542 PEYCFDG
+542 PEYCFNG
-549 CYYINQ
+549 CFYINQ

-566 ERAFSSCGSMQL
+566 REAFYNCGNMQL
-578 DSLPANLKTIE
+578 DSLPANLRTI
-589 NRGFYGCGTIKIK
+589 NNKGFYGCGSIKIK

-627 PSHITSIGSSAFLNC
+627 PSHVTSIGSSAFLNC

-680 NSNSYDYPVPTDRYG
+680 NNNSYDYPVPTDRYG

-728 VDLWRIYRPCVL
+728 VDVWNIYRPVVL

-751 VNIMQ
+751 IRIYEN
-756 DGSLKISGVLPMEI
+756 GSQKISGALPMEI
-770 NDFYVDHRG
+770 NNFIIDHGG
-779 SSYGQ
+779 SNYGQ
-784 LLSNCE
+784 ILSNCE
-790 NIVIKGECS
+790 SISIKGDCS
-799 VHYYTEVSKWYFIS
+799 VHYYTDASKWYFIS
-813 LPFDMAVADIIP
+813 LPFDMAVSEIKPTDSSV
-825 GNNGQYAIRYYDG
+825 QYAIRYYDG

-848 SWKNYT
+848 GWKNYT

-864 FIYQTSVNGWT
+864 FIYQTSKSAWT
-875 KFYAV
+875 LFYAV
-880 DNESKQNIVSYD
+880 DNESKQNIVSCD

-903 EDASNR
+903 EDTSNR

-935 WNVSNKTYSAKSLI
+935 RNVSNNSYSAKSLI

-954 IAPNEAFFVQCPKEV
+954 ITPNEAFFVQCPKEV

-989 VQAKSRTALTN
+989 VQAKSRTALAN

-1030 ELSCDASKFF
+1030 ELPCDASKFF

-1096 LTDHLNGTVTDLST
+1096 LTDHLNGTVTDLSA
-1110 QDYTFEAETGNYNT
+1110 QGYTFEAETGNYNT